1 MKWDAEVGAAVA
13 RWAPYY
19 GVALDS
25 ALVHAVIEK
34 ETLHGA
40 VPLVA
45 REPDGDYSYGPM
57 QVKGATARTVLG
69 VSDPST
75 LEDPATGILYGTKYL
90 ASLIRRFG
98 GDYNAAISAYNAGP
112 GNAHRD
118 SSGNFPN
125 QSYLVA
131 VLNYWN
137 RYKRLLV
144 AAAPAAGAAIVAA
157 VALVWILARRRRAMR
172 RAA

>member
-1 MKWDAEVGAAVA
+1 MKWDAEVGTAVA

-19 GVALDS
+19 GVPLDT

-40 VPLVA
+40 LPLVA
-45 REPDGDYSYGPM
+45 LEPDGDHSYGPM
-57 QVKGATARTVLG
+57 QVKAATARTVLG
-69 VSDPST
+69 VSDPTT

-90 ASLIRRFG
+90 AGLLRRFG
-98 GDYNAAISAYNAGP
+98 GDYNAAIAAYNAGP
-112 GNAHRD
+112 GNAVRNAA
-118 SSGNFPN
+118 GNFPN
-125 QSYLVA
+125 QSYVVA

-144 AAAPAAGAAIVAA
+144 AAAPAAGAAILAG
-157 VALVWILARRRRAMR
+157 VALVWILTRRRRATR